1 MSLHFMCLAV
11 PALAAL
17 LGSPAFAGG
26 GDPVNGEKLFA
37 VKCGACHSI
46 EPDKNKA
53 GPSLFGIVDRPSGSV
68 AGYKYSKALLAAKIH
83 WDLGLIDGY
92 IQDPQDIIK
101 GTKMPDPKAGRA
113 FERTDIVAYLRTLK

>member
-1 MSLHFMCLAV
+1 M
-11 PALAAL
+11 PALATL

-26 GDPVNGEKLFA
+26 GEPVNGEKLFA

-53 GPSLFGIVDRPSGSV
+53 GPSLFGIVGRPSGSV
-68 AGYKYSKALLAAKIH
+68 PGYKYSKAVMAAKIH

-113 FERTDIVAYLRTLK
+113 SDRADIVAYLRTLK